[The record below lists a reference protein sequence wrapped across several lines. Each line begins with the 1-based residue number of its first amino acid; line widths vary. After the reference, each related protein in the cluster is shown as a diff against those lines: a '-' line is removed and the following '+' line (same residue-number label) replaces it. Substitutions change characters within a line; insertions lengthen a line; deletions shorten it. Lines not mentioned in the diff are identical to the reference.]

1 MTHHPPRFNLKQ
13 LLAGGAAL
21 LSLGLFFDLGG
32 LPSLGRKKAE
42 VCQQILQSQAKLSKQ
57 QLAKLLT
64 VPEGDS
70 KNKIRQIA
78 KEPYCQLSSLQIR
91 TGAPA
96 EREVYPLAFDP
107 QTQLVILYEGE
118 QYAGYRFMVR

>member
-1 MTHHPPRFNLKQ
+1 MTHHSPRFNLKQ

-32 LPSLGRKKAE
+32 LPSLGRKKEAE
-42 VCQQILQSQAKLSKQ
+42 ACQQILQSQAKLSKQ
-57 QLAKLLT
+57 QLARLLT

-96 EREVYPLAFDP
+96 EREVYPLA
-107 QTQLVILYEGE
+107 
-118 QYAGYRFMVR
+118 